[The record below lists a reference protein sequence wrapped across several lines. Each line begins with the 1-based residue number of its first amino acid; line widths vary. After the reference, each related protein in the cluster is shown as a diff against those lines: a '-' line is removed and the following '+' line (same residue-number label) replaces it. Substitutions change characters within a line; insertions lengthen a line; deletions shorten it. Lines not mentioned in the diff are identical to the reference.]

1 MKPVVQKIYCPT
13 QSKAWGKLGKL
24 SESFKK
30 RDFRLDNLFKDSSRF
45 SRFSL
50 SHNHLTF
57 DYSKNL
63 LDEETLQA
71 LIELSREMHLEE
83 SIEAMFEG
91 ERINTSEDRQVLHTA
106 LRVPASENPLHE
118 VKDCLQRME
127 VVVNSIHSGEW
138 KGFSGK
144 NIKDIVNIGI
154 GGSDLGPRL
163 VCDALEDFKVCAQ
176 NLHFVSNID
185 PSHFDEVINELDP
198 ETTIFLVASKSFNTL
213 ETALNAAFAKKWLL
227 RASDTPVAIEKHF
240 IAITGNTDGAI
251 HFGVAKE
258 NIFPIWDWVGGR
270 YSVWSAIGLPVAL
283 SVGMENFIAF
293 HAGAHSMDR
302 HFREESSEKNMP
314 VIMALITVWYNAFFN
329 CQSCAVV
336 PYSHRLKEL
345 PFYLQQ
351 LSMESL
357 GKSITKENDQV
368 STSTGEILWGT
379 VGTNSQH
386 SYFQLLHQGT
396 QFVPVD
402 FVAISKTLS
411 KSAAHNKMHNHLL
424 ANCLS
429 QSLALMTGNPE
440 SEEAQRRITGNKPSN
455 TLLIDELNPF
465 NLGCLIALYEHK
477 VFVQSILWNINAFD
491 QWGVELG
498 KIISK
503 DIYKELTCTDDESD
517 ELDSSTKNLIKLV
530 KRSMPH
536 N

>member
-1 MKPVVQKIYCPT
+1 MQKITCPT
-13 QSKAWGKLGKL
+13 QSKAWGKLRKF
-24 SESFKK
+24 SESFKE
-30 RDFRLDNLFKDSSRF
+30 RGFRLNSLFRDSSRF

-50 SHNHLTF
+50 SHNHLTL

-63 LDEETLQA
+63 LDEETLNA
-71 LIELSREMHLEE
+71 LFELSADMRLEE

-91 ERINTSEDRQVLHTA
+91 DRINTSEDRQVLHTA
-106 LRVPASENPLHE
+106 LRIPANENPHNE

-127 VVVNSIHSGEW
+127 IMVNRIHSGKW

-163 VCDALEDFKVCAQ
+163 VCDALEDFKVGEQ
-176 NLHFVSNID
+176 NLHFVSNVD
-185 PSHFDEVINELDP
+185 PSHFDEVISELNP
-198 ETTIFLVASKSFNTL
+198 ETTIFIVASKSFNTA
-213 ETALNAAFAKKWLL
+213 ETALNAAIAKKWLL
-227 RASDTPVAIEKHF
+227 EASDAPVAIEKHF
-240 IAITGNTDGAI
+240 IAITSNKNGAI
-251 HFGVAKE
+251 NFGVTE
-258 NIFPIWDWVGGR
+258 DNVLPVWDWVGGR

-283 SVGMENFIAF
+283 SVGMESFIAF

-302 HFREESSEKNMP
+302 HFQEESAEKNMP

-329 CQSCAVV
+329 CQSSAVV

-357 GKSITKENDQV
+357 GKSVTKENDQV
-368 STSTGEILWGT
+368 SINTGEILWGT

-396 QFVPVD
+396 QFVPID
-402 FVAISKTLS
+402 FVAIAKTRS
-411 KSAAHNKMHNHLL
+411 KSVDHNEMHNHLL

-429 QSLALMTGNPE
+429 QSLALMKGNSE
-440 SEEAQRRITGNKPSN
+440 SEEAQKKVTGNKPSN

-503 DIYKELTCTDDESD
+503 DIYKELTSTDDESN
-517 ELDSSTKNLIKLV
+517 ELDSSTKNLIKLI
-530 KRSMPH
+530 KRNMPH
-536 N
+536 K